1 MISAIKFYRISN
13 YLFRKKIPIIPNIFQ
28 HIIFYLYNSYIPF
41 KAEIGLGSDFGY
53 GGIGVV
59 LHERCKIGNNVMI
72 GTNVTIG
79 GRSGKF
85 DVPVIGNNV
94 YIATGAKVL
103 GAINVGNNVIIGA
116 NAVVIN
122 DIPDNS
128 VVAGVP
134 ARIIKHNR
142 VQHE

>member
-1 MISAIKFYRISN
+1 MSAIKFYRIAN
-13 YLFRKKIPIIPNIFQ
+13 YLFRKKIPILPNIFQ
-28 HIIFYLYNSYIPF
+28 YIIFYLYNSYIPF

-53 GGIGVV
+53 GAIGVV

-85 DVPVIGNNV
+85 DVPTIGNNV

-116 NAVVIN
+116 NAVVIY
-122 DIPDNS
+122 DIPDNT

-134 ARIIKHNR
+134 ARIIKQNNT
-142 VQHE
+142 QK